1 LAAGCWIPP
10 REAHAVARV
19 KFRVRPAHRTNAG
32 GGGGKGEL
40 RPWVE
45 EALQPRGRC
54 RGRGGHRW
62 GADVGGSVRPH
73 GGGGGRTRPGARR
86 SGPDRAAALMLL
98 LRRRNTCRLP
108 IQGVEGGG
116 RRIRRMAGNTAA
128 GGGGFRR
135 RVDAKLGRWRH
146 SADEFCGW
154 EEAASFALEAADR
167 GRLTRSVVGPG
178 SGPIPWVHFPYC
190 SNQTHEIQTRK
201 FFPSS
206 QPNKATTA

>member
-1 LAAGCWIPP
+1 M
-10 REAHAVARV
+10 ARV
-19 KFRVRPAHRTNAG
+19 KDRGRPAHRTNAG
-32 GGGGKGEL
+32 GSGGKGEL
-40 RPWVE
+40 GPWAE
-45 EALQPRGRC
+45 EASQPRGRC

-62 GADVGGSVRPH
+62 GADVGGSVRRH
-73 GGGGGRTRPGARR
+73 GGGGRTRPDARR
-86 SGPDRAAALMLL
+86 SGPDRAAALVLL
-98 LRRRNTCRLP
+98 LRRRNACRPP
-108 IQGVEGGG
+108 IRGVEGGG
-116 RRIRRMAGNTAA
+116 RRIRRMAGKTAA
-128 GGGGFRR
+128 GGSRFRR
-135 RVDAKLGRWRH
+135 RVDAKLGRGRH

-178 SGPIPWVHFPYC
+178 SGPIPWVHFLCC